1 MTTLITII
9 LALLAIILALLA
21 LAGAMYLAI
30 VIYHEWRWRKIKS
43 DHYETYNKEA

>member
-9 LALLAIILALLA
+9 LGLLAVILALLV
-21 LAGAMYLAI
+21 LAASMYLAI
-30 VIYHEWRWRKIKS
+30 VIYHEWRWRNIKS

>member
-9 LALLAIILALLA
+9 LGLLAIILALLA

-30 VIYHEWRWRKIKS
+30 IIYHEWRWRNIKS
-43 DHYETYNKEA
+43 DNYEQHNH

>member
-21 LAGAMYLAI
+21 LAGAMYLAL
-30 VIYHEWRWRKIKS
+30 VIYHEARWRNIKS
-43 DHYETYNKEA
+43 DNYDQHNYK

>member
-9 LALLAIILALLA
+9 LGLLAVILALIV

-30 VIYHEWRWRKIKS
+30 VIYHEWRWRNIKS
-43 DHYETYNKEA
+43 NKYEQHNK

>member
-9 LALLAIILALLA
+9 LGLLAIILALLA

-30 VIYHEWRWRKIKS
+30 VIYHEWRWRNIKS
-43 DHYETYNKEA
+43 DNYDQHNFK

>member
-1 MTTLITII
+1 MTLITII

-30 VIYHEWRWRKIKS
+30 IIYHEGRGRTIKS
-43 DHYETYNKEA
+43 DNYEQHNH

>member
-1 MTTLITII
+1 MTLITII

-43 DHYETYNKEA
+43 EKYEQHNYK